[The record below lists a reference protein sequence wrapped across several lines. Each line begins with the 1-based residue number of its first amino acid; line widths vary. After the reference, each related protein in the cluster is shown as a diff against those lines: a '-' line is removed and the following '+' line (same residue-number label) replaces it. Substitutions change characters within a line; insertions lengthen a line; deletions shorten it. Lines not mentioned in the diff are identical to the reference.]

1 MIHLCCCTVCTQANI
16 NAFSRSS
23 ILTTFGQV
31 DPDCIKIIMDTT
43 FILGSGFANVAF
55 SERENADANIVA
67 SLEEN
72 GLLTKKTQKIGKVC
86 ESRLTWALS

>member
-31 DPDCIKIIMDTT
+31 DPDCIKIIMDTA
-43 FILGSGFANVAF
+43 FIIRSGFANVAF
-55 SERENADANIVA
+55 SERENADAMRI
-67 SLEEN
+67 SL
-72 GLLTKKTQKIGKVC
+72 LRWKRMDC
-86 ESRLTWALS
+86 